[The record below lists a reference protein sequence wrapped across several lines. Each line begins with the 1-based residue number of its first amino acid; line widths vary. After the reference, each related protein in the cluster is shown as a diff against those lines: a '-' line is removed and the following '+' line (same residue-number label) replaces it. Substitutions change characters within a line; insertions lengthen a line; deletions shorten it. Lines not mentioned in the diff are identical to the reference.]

1 MSFRRHLATIPE
13 EKDEDEPGHP
23 ILWTLIDNM
32 KHLGKFASLS
42 GTEKKELV
50 IATLRHQL
58 DLPDDLED
66 FIVAL
71 IDVLIKVEDG
81 KIVFNKKIS
90 TLSYRGCLG
99 R

>member
-1 MSFRRHLATIPE
+1 MSFRRHLDITPE

-32 KHLGKFASLS
+32 RHLGKFTGLC
-42 GTEKKELV
+42 GKEKKELV

-71 IDVLIKVEDG
+71 IDVLIQVEDG
-81 KIVFNKKIS
+81 KIVFNKKIP
-90 TLSYRGCLG
+90 TLSYRGCF
-99 R
+99 